1 MQPFNVPVLA
11 PAAGPILEFERRIL
25 DSVTDIE
32 HWFRQQWQEHTPPF
46 YGSVDLRNSG
56 FKLAP
61 VDMNLFPGGFNNLSE
76 EALPCAVQAAQVAV
90 ERTCPDARKLLLIP
104 ERHTRNVFYLQN
116 VGRLVRLLAT
126 PGLEVRVGTLSPEI
140 TRPTAITLP
149 GGERLNVEPV
159 KRHGDRVGLDDFDP
173 CIVLLNNDL
182 SAGIPPELLGIDPGQ
197 IVLPPLN
204 AGWAVR
210 RKSNHFR
217 CYDEVAAQFAQLIGV
232 DPWTINPLFTRCGE
246 IDFRDEVGEECL
258 AINVDRLLS
267 EIRERYAERGIQQ
280 QPFVIVKADAGTY
293 GMGVMTVRDASE
305 VRGLNRKQRNKM
317 AVVKEGLQVSEV
329 IIQEG
334 VPTYETID
342 QAVAEPVVYMVDHYV
357 VGGFY
362 RVHRS
367 RGIDENLNAPG
378 MEFVPLAFPN
388 PCNLPNVL
396 AEPGSSAQNRF
407 YCYGVVGRLALLA
420 ASLELERT
428 AGALT
433 PVALSSPG
441 LEEHEGVSLAPP
453 FSASVSPGQGPGE
466 GSGVRVGAS

>member
-1 MQPFNVPVLA
+1 MQPISIPVLA
-11 PAAGPILEFERRIL
+11 SAAGPILEFERRIL

-32 HWFRQQWQEHTPPF
+32 HWFRQNWQEHTPPF

-76 EALPCAVQAAQVAV
+76 EALPCAVQAAQVAI
-90 ERTCPDARKLLLIP
+90 ERTCPDARRLLLIP

-116 VGRLVRLLAT
+116 VARLVRLLTT
-126 PGLEVRVGTLSPEI
+126 PGLEVRVGSLSPEV

-149 GGERLNVEPV
+149 GGERLIVEPV
-159 KRHGDRVGLDDFDP
+159 RRHGGRVGLDDFDP

-182 SAGIPPELLGIDPGQ
+182 SAGIPPELVGIDPAQ
-197 IVLPPLN
+197 ILLPPLH

-210 RKSNHFR
+210 RKSNYFA

-232 DPWTINPLFTRCGE
+232 DPWTINPLFTRCGK
-246 IDFRDEVGEECL
+246 IDFREEVGEECL

-267 EIRERYAERGIQQ
+267 DIRSRYAERGIQQ

-293 GMGVMTVRDASE
+293 GMGVMTVRDPSE
-305 VRGLNRKQRNKM
+305 VRELNRKQRNKM
-317 AVVKEGLQVSEV
+317 AVVKEGLQVHEV

-342 QAVAEPVVYMVDHYV
+342 QAVAEPVVYMIDRYV

-388 PCNLPNVL
+388 PCNLPNVQ
-396 AEPGSSAQNRF
+396 AEPGASAQNRF
-407 YCYGVVGRLALLA
+407 YCYGVMGRLALLA

-428 AGALT
+428 SDAVAQAALT
-433 PVALSSPG
+433 SGPPPTGVG
-441 LEEHEGVSLAPP
+441 EGRNPAPLPLA
-453 FSASVSPGQGPGE
+453 GEGPG
-466 GSGVRVGAS
+466 VRLGAS